1 MRRRLVRRLAP
12 RNFWGDRLY
21 GRYMFRRRM
30 GRWPE
35 KEPVRFNDH
44 LFRLKTSG
52 ALMDPLVQFVTDK
65 EYAKLHVAA
74 TVGEAHVVQTYAV
87 LRNREEAR
95 CFRPERFPCVVKPTH
110 SSGQVAILRTPDD
123 ALDREALAAWF
134 DLDRYLTTREPN
146 YRYLQPKI
154 IVEEFF
160 SEDGETPPKDYKVF
174 CFRGEPGFVQVDSS
188 RFSGHRRNLYDT
200 AWNRIR
206 ATLKYPAAEEDDA
219 RPRLLEDMLD
229 LARRLSQPFPFVRV
243 DFYASDSEIRV
254 GELSFTP
261 GGARERIDPP
271 EVEFLLGAYFKGRP
285 GA

>member
-74 TVGEAHVVQTYAV
+74 TVGEAHVVKTFAV
-87 LRNREEAR
+87 LRSREEAR

-123 ALDREALAAWF
+123 ALDREALAVWF
-134 DLDRYLTTREPN
+134 DLRLYESKREHN
-146 YRYLQPKI
+146 YRYLKPKI
-154 IVEEFF
+154 IVEEFV
-160 SEDGETPPKDYKVF
+160 SDDGLTVPSDYKIF
-174 CFRGEPGFVQVDSS
+174 CFRGEPGFIQLDSD
-188 RFSGHRRNLYDT
+188 RFSNHVQNLYDT
-200 AWNRIR
+200 GWNRIR
-206 ATLKYPAAEEDDA
+206 ATLRHAGGERNDDRPPQLEAMLELAAA
-219 RPRLLEDMLD
+219 
-229 LARRLSQPFPFVRV
+229 LARPFPFVRV
-243 DFYASDSEIRV
+243 DLYATGAGLKV
-254 GELSFTP
+254 GELSFLP
-261 GGARERIDPP
+261 HGGEGRIDPP
-271 EVEFLLGAYFKGRP
+271 EAEFLLGAYFKGAP
-285 GA
+285 DG